1 MIPPFSYACL
11 CAPPSANRP
20 DRRNA
25 NWANQHLGP
34 CHWHGNI
41 CKGALHNN
49 TVETE
54 LNLAAEKA
62 ENKEGDRHGRRGF
75 GGSAGFLLL
84 LLWRTKEG
92 ERYWKSFVLSIIMSG
107 PWRSLHHTVAS
118 HGRIEHRRTIAITP
132 DDHNV
137 CWMVVDGAFIAVQ
150 LPHSGLSSN
159 CYPTDLPTIN

>member
-1 MIPPFSYACL
+1 MISHGEPIEHDDIFGKRMGNDRVSSVLVLVGRSASSLKMFGPVGYSIFDDPPVFVRLLVL
-11 CAPPSANRP
+11 CAPPSADRP

-34 CHWHGNI
+34 CHRGTGI

-75 GGSAGFLLL
+75 GGSAGLFCCCCCCCGGQKRAKDIGKALFCQLLCQGQ
-84 LLWRTKEG
+84 E
-92 ERYWKSFVLSIIMSG
+92 E
-107 PWRSLHHTVAS
+107 
-118 HGRIEHRRTIAITP
+118 
-132 DDHNV
+132 
-137 CWMVVDGAFIAVQ
+137 
-150 LPHSGLSSN
+150 
-159 CYPTDLPTIN
+159 